1 MVRDSSFSDSVIM
14 AHSLS
19 RRDAIAQVIAN
30 LAEHGRR
37 PHLHQGIDLP
47 GKVRCRLSLRDVLV
61 QQVF

>member
-1 MVRDSSFSDSVIM
+1 M
-14 AHSLS
+14 AYSLS
-19 RRDAIAQVIAN
+19 RRDAIATVIAN

-47 GKVRCRLSLRDVLV
+47 GKVFYRLSQRDVPV